1 MRVLLTGDTEES
13 DNTVLLK
20 PNEVVCLSTTVFLF
34 FWYKNTKLP
43 LCSLYSEPSW
53 DVYLA
58 YPGKNGGELASLIKM
73 QLEMRGL
80 AVSVDPHDSPCL
92 R

>member
-1 MRVLLTGDTEES
+1 MSLLFASCMHRQTFLSEIGFLVCFFNFLKE
-13 DNTVLLK
+13 LL
-20 PNEVVCLSTTVFLF
+20 
-34 FWYKNTKLP
+34 Y
-43 LCSLYSEPSW
+43 SLYSEPSW

-73 QLEMRGL
+73 QLEIRGL
-80 AVSVDPHDSPCL
+80 SVSVDPHDSPCL

>member
-1 MRVLLTGDTEES
+1 MSLLFASCMHRQEFLSEIGFLVFFFFFNFLKE
-13 DNTVLLK
+13 LL
-20 PNEVVCLSTTVFLF
+20 S
-34 FWYKNTKLP
+34 
-43 LCSLYSEPSW
+43 SLYSEPSW

-73 QLEMRGL
+73 QLEIRGL
-80 AVSVDPHDSPCL
+80 SVSVDPHDSPCL

>member
-1 MRVLLTGDTEES
+1 MQLCMRQQEFF
-13 DNTVLLK
+13 
-20 PNEVVCLSTTVFLF
+20 LSKIGFLF
-34 FWYKNTKLP
+34 LNFLKELLY
-43 LCSLYSEPSW
+43 SLYSEPSW

-73 QLEMRGL
+73 QLEIRGL
-80 AVSVDPHDSPCL
+80 SVSVDPHDSPCL